1 MVNRLMMG
9 SSTTGAPK
17 HMAKSNG
24 FYANARQI
32 GVVDIE
38 RLGLTGTRSCSAYL
52 ESGALLASTRLNRG
66 PKLTDAADYL
76 NERQGMPLLWTWRQD
91 SRGIFE
97 GEDSFVTRDI
107 V

>member
-24 FYANARQI
+24 FYVNAHQI
-32 GVVDIE
+32 EVVDIG

-52 ESGALLASTRLNRG
+52 ESGTLLASARPDRG
-66 PKLTDAADYL
+66 PKLTGVVNCLDG
-76 NERQGMPLLWTWRQD
+76 R
-91 SRGIFE
+91 
-97 GEDSFVTRDI
+97 
-107 V
+107 